1 MSLLP
6 ESTSFY
12 NFFLRLKKPFDV
24 LFSLNHDFNILI
36 THLCL
41 RLKLWVWLHHLKN
54 ISFVTYTKTL
64 HSNSSNSR
72 LFIEQIVYFR
82 NERKLAIRPIVLS
95 PVWRTFKPGLYKGD
109 TTVTFVVLSK
119 NPVVLSE
126 ARTCS
131 YFKINIDFQP
141 ILKVK
146 LVDQLG
152 HQYSK

>member
-1 MSLLP
+1 M
-6 ESTSFY
+6 
-12 NFFLRLKKPFDV
+12 
-24 LFSLNHDFNILI
+24 
-36 THLCL
+36 
-41 RLKLWVWLHHLKN
+41 
-54 ISFVTYTKTL
+54 
-64 HSNSSNSR
+64 
-72 LFIEQIVYFR
+72 
-82 NERKLAIRPIVLS
+82 LS

-126 ARTCS
+126 AHTCS

-152 HQYSK
+152 HQYSSKIGFQLNEDKNNNGVVLETGC